1 MKTKT
6 ELINKAWKLLAL
18 VAFVLGSFTMYSC
31 GDDDDEKEGIDGGA
45 SIVGTWEF
53 EKGYYA
59 EYGVGEDRDGWWE
72 PLEKGDY
79 DRWTFYDDGTYVHE
93 DKYSSFGQSYRRES
107 GSYIYREYDSRTELI
122 IYDNTNYSDRE
133 TYKILTL
140 NGSTLVLEEEEM
152 MSGYII
158 YSKEYFK
165 RKK

>member
-31 GDDDDEKEGIDGGA
+31 GDDDDEKEGIDGGT

-59 EYGVGEDRDGWWE
+59 EYRVGEDRDGWWE
-72 PLEKGDY
+72 TLKKGEY
-79 DRWTFYDDGTYVHE
+79 ERYTFYEDGTYVR
-93 DKYSSFGQSYRRES
+93 KYTNNNEQDRRES

-152 MSGYII
+152 MSGDII

-165 RKK
+165 RK

>member
-59 EYGVGEDRDGWWE
+59 EYRVGEDRDGWWE
-72 PLEKGDY
+72 YEEKGEYERYTFYEDGTFVREDY
-79 DRWTFYDDGTYVHE
+79 DTEGHSRNSGT
-93 DKYSSFGQSYRRES
+93 
-107 GSYIYREYDSRTELI
+107 YIYREYDSRTELRI
-122 IYDNTNYSDRE
+122 TYDYTNYSDRE

-152 MSGYII
+152 MNGYII